1 MAKMDRLLLLGTEGC
16 HLCEDAQMLL
26 NECKITAEYV
36 DIALHEEWQTQ
47 FALLIPV
54 LFHVESQRFLNW
66 RFDSPALLSFI
77 KSLKMNPLL
86 NQTDLPHFSQI
97 KPEHIE
103 PAIDELLANARK
115 VVANCLNQNEIYT
128 WENLIEP
135 IETAEDRLN
144 KTWSPVSHLNS
155 VMNNDELRE
164 AYNACLPKLSD
175 YATEMGQNE
184 KLFHAY
190 ESIVSRETFS
200 SLSKAQQKVLTNAS
214 RDFKLSGVALPE
226 NKKQRYKEISQQLSS
241 ICSRYSDNVL
251 DATNAW
257 TKLITDVNELA
268 GFPENDLAQAKQS
281 AAMFHVEQSEKS
293 ATMFHVKP
301 EESGWLITLQYPSYL
316 AVMMHADNRELRHEV
331 YRAFATRASEGGF
344 NNTQIMEEILAL
356 RHEESQLLDFA
367 NYAELSLATKM
378 ANSPE
383 EVISFL
389 DDLAQKSLPQAR
401 QDVEDLKKFALE
413 NYNIEELQAWDVTYL
428 SEKMRQKHYQLS
440 QEDVKNYFPAQKV
453 LNGLFE
459 ILNRLYG
466 LSFSEI
472 KEFDRWHESAQLFEA
487 TDGAG
492 RKRGRFYLDLFAR
505 NKKRGGAWMDDCIGR
520 RRLNDETVQLPV
532 AYLVCNFTPPTADT
546 PSLLT
551 HDDVTT
557 LFHEFGHG
565 LHHVL
570 TQVDYL
576 GVSGISGVAW
586 DAVELPSQFMENWC
600 WDKEALSLISSHYQT
615 GETLPDALFE
625 KMLAAK
631 NFQAGMMMV
640 RQLEFSLFDFHI
652 HHDFETIRGGRIY
665 EILNEI
671 REKIAVLPVPEFNRF
686 AHSFSHIFAGGY
698 AAGYYSYK
706 WAEVLSSDAFSL
718 FEEKGIFDAETGRA
732 FLTNILE
739 MGGSDDAMELF
750 KNFRGR
756 EPSVDALLRHNGIG

>member
-1 MAKMDRLLLLGTEGC
+1 MRLLLLGTSGC
-16 HLCEDAQMLL
+16 HLCEDAQTLL
-26 NECKITAEYV
+26 NDNNIAADYV
-36 DIALHEEWQTQ
+36 DIAEHEEWQAQ
-47 FALLIPV
+47 FSVLIPV
-54 LFHVESQRFLNW
+54 LYHVKTQRYLNW

-77 KSLKMNPLL
+77 ESLNMTNPLL

-103 PAIDELLANARK
+103 LAIDELLANARK
-115 VVANCLNQNEIYT
+115 AVADCLDTNEIYT

-135 IETAEDRLN
+135 IENAEDRLS
-144 KTWSPVSHLNS
+144 KAWSPVSHLNA
-155 VMNNDELRE
+155 VMNNDELRD

-190 ESIVSRETFS
+190 ESIASHETFS
-200 SLSKAQQKVLTNAS
+200 TLTKAQQKVITNAL
-214 RDFKLSGVALPE
+214 RDFQLSGVALPLE
-226 NKKQRYKEISQQLSS
+226 QKQRYKEISQQLSS
-241 ICSRYSDNVL
+241 LTSRYEENVL

-257 TKLITDVNELA
+257 TKLITDINELA
-268 GFPENDLAQAKQS
+268 GLPETALAQAKQS
-281 AAMFHVEQSEKS
+281 AEISNVEN
-293 ATMFHVKP
+293 
-301 EESGWLITLQYPSYL
+301 GWLITLQFPSYL
-316 AVMMHADNRELRHEV
+316 AVMTYADNRELRREH
-331 YRAFATRASEGGF
+331 YTAFVTRATENDF
-344 NNTQIMEEILAL
+344 DNTEIMEQILAL
-356 RHEESQLLDFA
+356 RHEEARLLGFT
-367 NYAELSLATKM
+367 NYADLSLATKM
-378 ANSPE
+378 ANSTD

-389 DDLAQKSLPQAR
+389 EDLATKSLPQAR
-401 QDVEDLKKFALE
+401 QDVEDLKKFALD
-413 NYNIEELQAWDVTYL
+413 NYGIDNLQGWDVSYL
-428 SEKMRQKHYQLS
+428 SEKMRQQHYQLS
-440 QEDVKNYFPAQKV
+440 QEEVKSYFPVPHV
-453 LNGLFE
+453 LKGLFE
-459 ILNRLYG
+459 IVQRLYG
-466 LSFSEI
+466 LQITELH
-472 KEFDRWHESAQLFEA
+472 EFDRWHESVQLFEICDSHGQ
-487 TDGAG
+487 T
-492 RKRGRFYLDLFAR
+492 RGRFYLDLFAR
-505 NKKRGGAWMDDCIGR
+505 TKKRGGAWMDDCIGR
-520 RRLNDETVQLPV
+520 RKLDDNNIQYPV
-532 AYLVCNFTPPTADT
+532 AYLVCNFTPPTTDT

-600 WDKEALSLISSHYQT
+600 WEKDALALISAHYQT
-615 GETLPDALFE
+615 GEMLPESLFE

-631 NFQAGMMMV
+631 NFQAGMIMV

-652 HHDFETIRGGRIY
+652 HRDFEPQKGGRIY
-665 EILNEI
+665 EILNDI
-671 REKIAVLPVPEFNRF
+671 RQRVAVVPVPEFNRF

-718 FEEKGIFDAETGRA
+718 FEEKGIFDAETGKA

-739 MGGSDDAMELF
+739 QGGSDDAMELF

-756 EPSVDALLRHNGIG
+756 EPSCDALLRHSGIKV